1 MQTYTQLLT
10 FNNYFAELTQFR
22 VYHPF
27 GLPVWQ
33 PGMQCC
39 MMLLYLAVCL
49 PLAGW
54 VYTNHQVK

>member
-1 MQTYTQLLT
+1 MQTYTQLLP

-39 MMLLYLAVCL
+39 MLLLYLAVCL

-54 VYTNHQVK
+54 V

>member
-33 PGMQCC
+33 PVMQCC
-39 MMLLYLAVCL
+39 VLLLYLAVCL

-54 VYTNHQVK
+54 VYSIHQVK

>member
-1 MQTYTQLLT
+1 MQPHAQLLP
-10 FNNYFAELTQFR
+10 FNIYFAELTQFK

-27 GLPVWQ
+27 GISVWQ
-33 PGMQCC
+33 PVMQCC